1 MRREPTTRIVLAN
14 RGNGPEQVMDLAEE
28 RAPDGFARIHD
39 VVSQHELETI
49 AAQYKQVAGFA
60 LSQVAQG

>member
-1 MRREPTTRIVLAN
+1 
-14 RGNGPEQVMDLAEE
+14 MDLAEE